1 MQIEVLANADAV
13 AAKAAEFI
21 AAKAREAVAARGR
34 FLMAVSG
41 GHTPWVMLRALAGQQ
56 VPWQQVH
63 VFQVDERIAP
73 PGDPDRNL
81 THLRESLLE
90 HAPLPPSQIHA
101 MQVELPDPKTAAADY
116 AAELEKV
123 AGTPPVLDLV
133 HLGLGP
139 DGHTASLVPGDPVLH
154 VSDRD
159 TGVTGVYMGRKRID
173 PDLSGDRPC
182 APGALA
188 GNGGRKGPHVQA
200 AVRRR
205 PFDPRWTCTADE
217 RRAARRSR
225 RGRRS
230 VRRGSMRVGIATD
243 HGGFALKEEMI
254 SKLEAAGHEVV
265 DFGAHNLNPG
275 DDYPD
280 FVVPLAR
287 AVVAGDVHR
296 GVAIC
301 GSGVGASVCVNKIPG
316 VRAALIHDHFSAR
329 QGVEDDH
336 MNILCMGGRTVGPEV
351 AWDLVETYL
360 SAEYSQAERHLRRLG
375 KVASRRG
382 AEGSRNLVTHD

>member
-1 MQIEVLANADAV
+1 
-13 AAKAAEFI
+13 
-21 AAKAREAVAARGR
+21 
-34 FLMAVSG
+34 
-41 GHTPWVMLRALAGQQ
+41 
-56 VPWQQVH
+56 
-63 VFQVDERIAP
+63 
-73 PGDPDRNL
+73 
-81 THLRESLLE
+81 
-90 HAPLPPSQIHA
+90 
-101 MQVELPDPKTAAADY
+101 
-116 AAELEKV
+116 
-123 AGTPPVLDLV
+123 
-133 HLGLGP
+133 
-139 DGHTASLVPGDPVLH
+139 
-154 VSDRD
+154 
-159 TGVTGVYMGRKRID
+159 
-173 PDLSGDRPC
+173 
-182 APGALA
+182 
-188 GNGGRKGPHVQA
+188 
-200 AVRRR
+200 
-205 PFDPRWTCTADE
+205 
-217 RRAARRSR
+217 
-225 RGRRS
+225 
-230 VRRGSMRVGIATD
+230 MRVGIATD

-375 KVASRRG
+375 KVASVEAQGLRT
-382 AEGSRNLVTHD
+382 SS